1 MIASTRS
8 AMRLWLPFLSVSL
21 LLVLAVAVLIGQAGI
36 QGLFGLF
43 DDSLD
48 RRTYTFITMELHLPR
63 ALAAAFAGFAF
74 AFSGAILQTVTGNSL
89 AEPGLIGVNHGAAL
103 VVVTGV
109 LFWPE
114 LPVALQPVLAFAGA
128 MGATAIL
135 VWLARGSSS
144 PRLVWLLVGLGLA
157 AFAGSAVSL
166 AIAMVDIHQLADVLA
181 WLAGSVYGAGWR
193 EVLTFTP
200 WILLLSVGGY
210 ALTSRLDALALGRET
225 AQAIGCRVGRTE
237 ILLLALA
244 AALAGSGVAL
254 AGAVA
259 FIGLIAPHA
268 ARALVGHRHHR
279 VLVTAGLLGALL
291 AVAADTALRLAF
303 APTEVPFGVAVAVL
317 GLPLFLLLLTR
328 HTEG

>member
-1 MIASTRS
+1 MIAASPRS
-8 AMRLWLPFLSVSL
+8 LRLWLPLLAL
-21 LLVLAVAVLIGQAGI
+21 LLLLILAVAVLLGQAGL

-43 DDSLD
+43 DETLD
-48 RRTYTFITMELHLPR
+48 RRTYTFIAMELHLPR

-74 AFSGAILQTVTGNSL
+74 AVSGAILQTVTGNSL

-103 VVVTGV
+103 MVVAGV
-109 LFWPE
+109 LFWPQ
-114 LPVALQPVLAFAGA
+114 LPVALQPILAFAGA
-128 MGATAIL
+128 MGATALL
-135 VWLARGSSS
+135 VWLARRSTS

-166 AIAMVDIHQLADVLA
+166 AIAMVDTYQLADVLA
-181 WLAGSVYGAGWR
+181 WLAGSVYGAGWQ

-200 WILLLSVGGY
+200 WILLLSLAGY
-210 ALTSRLDALALGRET
+210 TLVSRLDALALGREA
-225 AQAIGCRVGRTE
+225 AQALGCRVARSE
-237 ILLLALA
+237 MLLLALA

-279 VLVTAGLLGALL
+279 VLITAGLLGALL
-291 AVAADTALRLAF
+291 ALTADTALRLVF
-303 APTEVPFGVAVAVL
+303 APTEVPFGVAVAIL